1 VERIPSIIAY
11 NENSTPTWGPQVQP
25 ANKPQITLFKLGLEP
40 RSWDY
45 YGFTEPEDGY
55 SFGEHPELPHKRP
68 VDVTADYLRCIMSFL
83 RDNFFPQIGG
93 QAFLSA
99 QEWRYVVTIPAIWK
113 EEGKVL
119 TRQAV
124 SRATNVGE
132 RDIILIKE
140 PEAAALWLT
149 SVYTENLATADYFLL
164 CDAGGRTVV
173 MSRM

>member
-1 VERIPSIIAY
+1 V
-11 NENSTPTWGPQVQP
+11 
-25 ANKPQITLFKLGLEP
+25 
-40 RSWDY
+40 
-45 YGFTEPEDGY
+45 
-55 SFGEHPELPHKRP
+55 
-68 VDVTADYLRCIMSFL
+68 
-83 RDNFFPQIGG
+83 RDNYLPQRYG
-93 QAFLSA
+93 QACLCA

-113 EEGKVL
+113 EEGKAL

-132 RDIILIKE
+132 GDIILIKE

-149 SVYTENLATADYFLL
+149 SVYTETLATADYFLKL